1 MSTEPAT
8 LSLFEALS
16 GFWVDVG
23 FIRWPLGFSLLA
35 VVVLSMV
42 SAVRL
47 MENGAEASPVTK
59 TWLDSILFW
68 GGFAAISGV
77 LGSLVGIIIAFQSI
91 EMAGAAEATLVAG
104 GIKVALLSSSF
115 GVLTL
120 GFAALSW
127 FVLQLR
133 WRAIAAKEYD
143 QG

>member
-1 MSTEPAT
+1 M
-8 LSLFEALS
+8 LLDL
-16 GFWVDVG
+16 WNDVG
-23 FIRWPLGFSLLA
+23 FIRYPLAFSMIV
-35 VVVLSMV
+35 VVVLSLV

-47 MENGAEASPVTK
+47 MENGAQASPLTK

-91 EMAGAAEATLVAG
+91 EKAGAVQATLVAG
-104 GIKVALLSSSF
+104 GVKVALLSSTF

-120 GFAALSW
+120 AFAALLW

-133 WRAIAAKEYD
+133 WRALAAAEYEE
-143 QG
+143 G